1 VLALPLEA
9 EKQSHKK
16 YQIST
21 KKPAGLAPNVT
32 GHCVSMMKGIVL
44 LSFISCKGVGGGAE
58 RRGGAVAGG
67 GRFGGAAGFIMPHLM

>member
-9 EKQSHKK
+9 QKQSHKK

-21 KKPAGLAPNVT
+21 ENPQGSALNVT

-44 LSFISCKGVGGGAE
+44 LSSISCKGVGWVVVQREGVGW
-58 RRGGAVAGG
+58 
-67 GRFGGAAGFIMPHLM
+67 